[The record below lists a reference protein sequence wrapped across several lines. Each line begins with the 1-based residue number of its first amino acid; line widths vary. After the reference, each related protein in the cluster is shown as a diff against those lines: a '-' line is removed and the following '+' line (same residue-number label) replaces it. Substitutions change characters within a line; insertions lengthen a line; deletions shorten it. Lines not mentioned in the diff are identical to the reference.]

1 MNVAVSKQGDR
12 RRRHRG
18 QSLAEFAMIAPIF
31 FLLVFAVIQLG
42 LIFGTQNG
50 LVNGV
55 REAARRAATYRIND
69 QSFDPSVWGDIC
81 GEIEQEVRDLGD
93 RIIPAYDADF
103 INPDVAY
110 EWVSNPENGEYF
122 LVAHVSATYAHP
134 LYVPL
139 VNFFL
144 DRSDGTADDVLTLS
158 ASEQMRVENPALL
171 PSPAPPAP
179 PPTCP
184 PSP

>member
-1 MNVAVSKQGDR
+1 MVAPV
-12 RRRHRG
+12 
-18 QSLAEFAMIAPIF
+18 F

-42 LIFGTQNG
+42 LVFGAHNG

-55 REAARRAATYRIND
+55 REAARRAATYRINPG
-69 QSFDPSVWGDIC
+69 SFDGGVWASIC
-81 GEIEQEVRDLGD
+81 GSVTEEVRQLGD
-93 RIIPAYDADF
+93 RTIPAYDEARLD
-103 INPDVAY
+103 PDVTY
-110 EWVSNPENGEYF
+110 EWVSNPETGEYF

-139 VNFFL
+139 VSFFI
-144 DRSDGTADDVLTLS
+144 DGSDGATDGVLTLS

-179 PPTCP
+179 PPACP
-184 PSP
+184 P